1 VNCQF
6 VGLRAAEHIGL
17 ARDDAELEA
26 LKACAA
32 AAVPH

>member
-1 VNCQF
+1 L
-6 VGLRAAEHIGL
+6 LRAAEHIGL

-26 LKACAA
+26 LNACAA